1 METGEDEGCDG
12 WLPTLDTSLKVDE
25 RNLIQYKYYEKPTSS
40 RECLHANSA
49 MNMNSKMQI
58 LSNDM
63 VRRLFNTSEG
73 LGSKV
78 VGEIVDNYAEK
89 MMRSGYSREQTKKIL
104 LNGIKNFESK
114 KKS

>member
-1 METGEDEGCDG
+1 MNGRKKFLKFTMETGEDEGCNG

-25 RNLIQYKYYEKPTSS
+25 RNIVQYKYYEKPTSS

-63 VRRLFNTSEG
+63 VRGCLIPAR
-73 LGSKV
+73 V
-78 VGEIVDNYAEK
+78 
-89 MMRSGYSREQTKKIL
+89 
-104 LNGIKNFESK
+104 
-114 KKS
+114 